1 VALGSGSAVCGVGL
15 VDRNT
20 AIAAPAGASLAFATR
35 NASSFGKA
43 GALRVAYSRRASAG
57 VRCAGAD
64 GVVVAEEAS
73 PAAPAAGHR
82 RQQRGGVIV
91 RASENRPPKP
101 PIFVLNVKPERK
113 VVEYVD
119 KPAITS
125 LENYDFTNLAVD
137 PNHRSGTFPSSS
149 PPLCPSLLLS
159 WGLCVSSVALI
170 LRGNICGPCVVTLL
184 NWRPIFEWYMAWLV
198 LKNVDPKETCS
209 YDEIGLCA

>member
-1 VALGSGSAVCGVGL
+1 MAAAALALGSGSAVCGMGL

-20 AIAAPAGASLAFATR
+20 AIAAPAGASLAFVTR

-43 GALRVAYSRRASAG
+43 GALKAAHSRRTSVG

-73 PAAPAAGHR
+73 AAAAPAAGRR

-113 VVEYVD
+113 VVEHVD

-137 PNHRSGTFPSSS
+137 PNHRSGTFSFSSS
-149 PPLCPSLLLS
+149 SSRPLCPSLLLS
-159 WGLCVSSVALI
+159 
-170 LRGNICGPCVVTLL
+170 
-184 NWRPIFEWYMAWLV
+184 
-198 LKNVDPKETCS
+198 
-209 YDEIGLCA
+209 

>member
-1 VALGSGSAVCGVGL
+1 MAAAATVALGSGSAVCGMGL

-20 AIAAPAGASLAFATR
+20 AIAAPAGASLAFVAR
-35 NASSFGKA
+35 NASSFGKV
-43 GALRVAYSRRASAG
+43 GALGAAYARRALVG

-73 PAAPAAGHR
+73 AAGGHR

-149 PPLCPSLLLS
+149 PPFVCPSLLLS
-159 WGLCVSSVALI
+159 WGLCGFKCCTNSP
-170 LRGNICGPCVVTLL
+170 R
-184 NWRPIFEWYMAWLV
+184 
-198 LKNVDPKETCS
+198 
-209 YDEIGLCA
+209 